1 MKMTSSQLCDLRLGH
16 YMITSEAIKH
26 KIKNDRLNQ
35 IFFGR
40 LNTHCTKKIS
50 LVNSS
55 WLTMAKSYVAT
66 NI

>member
-1 MKMTSSQLCDLRLGH
+1 
-16 YMITSEAIKH
+16 MITSEAIKH
-26 KIKNDRLNQ
+26 KIKKDRLNP

-40 LNTHCTKKIS
+40 LTTNCTKKIN

-55 WLTMAKSYVAT
+55 WLTMAKSYIAT

>member
-1 MKMTSSQLCDLRLGH
+1 MKMTSSQLYDLRLGH

-40 LNTHCTKKIS
+40 LNTHCTKKNQLGKFK
-50 LVNSS
+50 LVDYGQELRSH
-55 WLTMAKSYVAT
+55 
-66 NI
+66 

>member
-1 MKMTSSQLCDLRLGH
+1 
-16 YMITSEAIKH
+16 MITSEAIKH
-26 KIKNDRLNQ
+26 KIKKDRLNP

-40 LNTHCTKKIS
+40 LTTNCTIQI
-50 LVNSS
+50 VNSS

>member
-1 MKMTSSQLCDLRLGH
+1 
-16 YMITSEAIKH
+16 MITSEAIKH
-26 KIKNDRLNQ
+26 KIKKDRLNP

-40 LNTHCTKKIS
+40 LTTNCTKKIN